1 MIWRDSA
8 YTLVE
13 CPVCSFRSV
22 IDPPRQQTLN
32 RLYSRDYFERF
43 YIANEAAKIDGFRD
57 LIVTKMPRPVSGDRL
72 LDIGC
77 GPGFLLVAAREAGWQ
92 VHGIDSAQYAAEY
105 ASTRFG
111 LDVTIGEIEDIEME
125 GLFRVATMWDVLA
138 HIRDPLSALRRAH
151 EMIQPGGSLF
161 VRTPYRTK
169 RMFSVARQISF
180 LPKAR
185 TLLHIPAQL
194 NHFNPKSL
202 ASMMDSAGFSI
213 HDIEEHRHD
222 SLRPKLRLNP
232 KYFLIGGAEGLFRR
246 FGWSNSMTV
255 HAIAR

>member
-1 MIWRDSA
+1 
-8 YTLVE
+8 
-13 CPVCSFRSV
+13 
-22 IDPPRQQTLN
+22 LN

-43 YIANEAAKIDGFRD
+43 YIANEAAKINGFRE
-57 LIVTKMPRPVSGDRL
+57 LIATKIPRPVLGDRL

-77 GPGFLLVAAREAGWQ
+77 GPGFFLVAAREAGWQ
-92 VHGIDSAQYAAEY
+92 VHGVDSAQYAADY
-105 ASTRFG
+105 AATRFG
-111 LDVTIGEIEDIEME
+111 LDVTIGEIEETEIE
-125 GLFRVATMWDVLA
+125 GLFRVASMWDVLA

-169 RMFSVARQISF
+169 RMFSVARQVSF
-180 LPKAR
+180 LPKTR

-202 ASMMDSAGFSI
+202 TSMLDSAGFLI
-213 HDIEEHRHD
+213 QDIEEHRHD
-222 SLRPKLRLNP
+222 TLRPLLRLNP
-232 KYFLIGGAEGLFRR
+232 KYFLVGGAEALFRR
-246 FGWSNSMTV
+246 LGWSSSMTV